1 MIIPKPKLVVR
12 FLLGALLMT
21 FVITACNNNTAEKKE
36 EAPAAT
42 PTDTSSAAK
51 MDTATT
57 RPVKTTN

>member
-21 FVITACNNNTAEKKE
+21 FVIVGCNNETKKE
-36 EAPAAT
+36 ETPAAT
-42 PTDTSSAAK
+42 PADTSSAAK